1 MSLVVVN
8 PTSASSPIVSARP
21 SFTSSWPRFLKDSF
35 MSAWSTVIKVEAL
48 PVDAAALRFYEFYTR
63 HQTAFGTCL
72 VLDHLFRCE
81 KLSKTTEEESNGDTF
96 ERA

>member
-1 MSLVVVN
+1 
-8 PTSASSPIVSARP
+8 
-21 SFTSSWPRFLKDSF
+21 
-35 MSAWSTVIKVEAL
+35 MSAWSMVIKFEAL
-48 PVDAAALRFYEFYTR
+48 PVDAAALRFYKFYTR

-72 VLDHLFRCE
+72 VLDHLFKCE

>member
-1 MSLVVVN
+1 
-8 PTSASSPIVSARP
+8 
-21 SFTSSWPRFLKDSF
+21 
-35 MSAWSTVIKVEAL
+35 MSAWSMVIQVKAL

-81 KLSKTTEEESNGDTF
+81 KLSKTTEEGSNGDAI
-96 ERA
+96 EKA

>member
-1 MSLVVVN
+1 MVN
-8 PTSASSPIVSARP
+8 PTSASSPVVCASP

-72 VLDHLFRCE
+72 VLDHLFKNE
-81 KLSKTTEEESNGDTF
+81 NLSKTIEEGSNGDTF
-96 ERA
+96 EKA

>member
-1 MSLVVVN
+1 MSHVVVN

-35 MSAWSTVIKVEAL
+35 MSAWSTVIQVEAL

-63 HQTAFGTCL
+63 HQAAFGTCL
-72 VLDHLFRCE
+72 VLDHLFKCE
-81 KLSKTTEEESNGDTF
+81 KVSKTIEEGSNGDAI
-96 ERA
+96 EKA